1 MMGIVSASKT
11 VRRYSTCNSNN
22 MCVLGRHLVERQTQQ
37 VNFTFSSSYEYHSQ
51 KFPKEIE

>member
-37 VNFTFSSSYEYHSQ
+37 VNFTFSSGYEYHSQ
-51 KFPKEIE
+51 KFERD